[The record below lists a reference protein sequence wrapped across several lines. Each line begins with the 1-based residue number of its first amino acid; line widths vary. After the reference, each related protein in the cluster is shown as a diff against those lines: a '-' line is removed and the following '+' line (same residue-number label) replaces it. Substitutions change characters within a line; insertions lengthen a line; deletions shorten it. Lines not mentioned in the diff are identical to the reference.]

1 MNANQDPEN
10 ASVHDAFASLMEA
23 YNEMLVVNS
32 HQMPAELVVAAYSQF
47 GQRLTALN
55 DATQNHFMTHRYWA
69 DILVSL
75 RAVNLDVHPQV
86 VPNQTI
92 MRVRVPKRTTRALK
106 RAELEMQ
113 MPDNC
118 SICLDQYMKI
128 DAVVTSCGHHFC
140 KSCYESHETACL
152 EKETPVVQCPMCRN
166 TNMQIM
172 QYRARKTRAGK

>member
-1 MNANQDPEN
+1 MNAAQDPEN
-10 ASVHDAFASLMEA
+10 TSVHDAFASLMEA

-32 HQMPAELVVAAYSQF
+32 HQMPPELVVSAYSQF
-47 GQRLTALN
+47 GQSLTAMN
-55 DATQNHFMTHRYWA
+55 VATQNHFMNHRYWA

-75 RAVNLDVHPQV
+75 HAVNLDVQV

-106 RAELEMQ
+106 RAEIEMQ

-128 DAVVTSCGHHFC
+128 DAIVTSCGHHFC

-166 TNMQIM
+166 PNMEIM
-172 QYRARKTRAGK
+172 QFRARKTRAGK

>member
-1 MNANQDPEN
+1 MNAAQAPEN
-10 ASVHDAFASLMEA
+10 VSVHDTFASLVEA
-23 YNEMLVVNS
+23 YNEMLEVNS
-32 HQMPAELVVAAYSQF
+32 HQMPPELVVAAYSQF

-55 DATQNHFMTHRYWA
+55 VATQEHFTNHRYWA

-75 RAVNLDVHPQV
+75 RTVNLDVVQI

-106 RAELEMQ
+106 RAEIETQ

-118 SICLDQYMKI
+118 SICLDQYIKI
-128 DAVVTSCGHHFC
+128 NAIVTNCGHHFC

-166 TNMQIM
+166 ADMQIM